1 MLRSIC
7 FRPETTPFCVM
18 ANDEN
23 VTRFVQKGTTIRI
36 WILIA
41 CEDWHDQSVP

>member
-7 FRPETTPFCVM
+7 FHPETTPFCVM

-23 VTRFVQKGTTIRI
+23 VTRFIHG
-36 WILIA
+36 LCYNENMNNYMLA
-41 CEDWHDQSVP
+41 